1 MKQLANALDD
11 LGFSVR
17 SLARAR
23 NSRQQREAEQLE
35 FQLKQVLPSDA
46 ASRIALAYASLA
58 PDPNAENWT
67 FVMISPAQNSA
78 VVSWLLANSKRRTEA
93 VQLWALL
100 FTAMRNDTGE
110 VMLTRAQMAERVG
123 MELQNVSRIMTEL
136 ESINAIRR
144 EKSGRAIRYFMS
156 AQIATHVATP
166 AARAEAR
173 KKSGPLQLV
182 LISDGAPG

>member
-1 MKQLANALDD
+1 MKQLSKALDD
-11 LGFSVR
+11 LGWSVR
-17 SLARAR
+17 SMAKARHT
-23 NSRQQREAEQLE
+23 RQQREAEQLE
-35 FQLKQVLPSDA
+35 FQLRQVVPPDTA
-46 ASRIALAYASLA
+46 AHIALAYASLA

-67 FVMISPAQNSA
+67 FVMISPSQNHA
-78 VVSWLLANSKRRTEA
+78 VVKWLMQNSKRRNEA
-93 VQLWALL
+93 IDLWSLL

-123 MELQNVSRIMTEL
+123 TNLPNVSRIMTEL

-144 EKSGRAIRYFMS
+144 EKSGRATRYFMS
-156 AQIATHVATP
+156 AQIATHMATP

-182 LISDGAPG
+182 LIEPAGA